1 MNYYEMK
8 YDKYEYIAG
17 VDEVGR
23 GCLFG
28 PVVACAIVMSK
39 DFDYSEINDSKKLSK
54 KKRERLYDYIIDN
67 AICYSIVE
75 IDNNI
80 IDEINILEAT
90 KLAMK
95 KCVSE
100 LKDCDVVLIDAVKLD
115 LDILS
120 EAIIKGDSLSY
131 SIACASIVAKVYRDN
146 LITKLAKK
154 YPYYSLDT
162 NMGYG
167 TKKHLEGIK
176 EFGIT
181 KYHRSS
187 FSPVNEYKGKVID

>member
-181 KYHRSS
+181 KYHRLS